1 MPEIHVN
8 GRDYQLVTLGELTLD
23 EAMLVWDYTKLSLDQ
38 LGDLEGFHP
47 GLIAALI
54 HISVQRGEPGE
65 PSRQIRQVVG
75 RLPVAELENV
85 FMDISEEVPDTDPPP
100 TAAST
105 NGGSGDGSSTSTES
119 APAASPRGSTGSR
132 GSATGATSAPTTSA
146 R

>member
-1 MPEIHVN
+1 VAEIHVN
-8 GRDYQLVTLGELTLD
+8 GRDYQLVSIDQLTLD

-54 HISVQRGEPGE
+54 HISVARGQPGE
-65 PSRQIRQVVG
+65 PARQIRQVVG
-75 RLPVAELENV
+75 KLPVAELENV

-100 TAAST
+100 AST
-105 NGGSGDGSSTSTES
+105 NGASGAGSSTSTEP
-119 APAASPRGSTGSR
+119 APADTPRASTGSP
-132 GSATGATSAPTTSA
+132 GSATGATSAPGTSA